1 MKHKVFL
8 PGSFDPFTR
17 GHESIANK
25 GLEIFGEITIGV
37 SAITSKNSLFSV
49 EERVAMIREIFYGES
64 KITVIGFDQ
73 LTVDYCLEN
82 NFNLI
87 LRSIRKLEDVGYELM
102 MANVNRVIGKGIETI
117 FLPAPLE
124 EVHIS
129 SSLLK
134 ELIAGGVDIEG
145 LVNSKIKNTVI
156 NRIR

>member
-1 MKHKVFL
+1 
-8 PGSFDPFTR
+8 
-17 GHESIANK
+17 
-25 GLEIFGEITIGV
+25 
-37 SAITSKNSLFSV
+37 
-49 EERVAMIREIFYGES
+49 
-64 KITVIGFDQ
+64 
-73 LTVDYCLEN
+73 
-82 NFNLI
+82 
-87 LRSIRKLEDVGYELM
+87 